1 MTLEIKIALDDLS
14 DGKVIALLQKHRQ
27 EMLKH
32 SPSESVHALDID
44 AMKAPNLTFW
54 VASVNGM
61 VAGCGALKQLDNEHA
76 ELKSMKVSDEF
87 VGKGV
92 GRALLSFLLTEAR
105 KQSYQR
111 LSLETGVMD
120 AFIPART
127 LYQSVGFIE
136 CAPFDDYTYDEH
148 SVCMT
153 LAI

>member
-1 MTLEIKIALDDLS
+1 MWHSQAMTLEIKIALDDLS

-32 SPSESVHALDID
+32 S
-44 AMKAPNLTFW
+44 
-54 VASVNGM
+54 
-61 VAGCGALKQLDNEHA
+61 LKQLDNEHA